1 MSLKAIRA
9 ERGYT
14 LKKLAEL
21 SGLNYVKIHYIESGK
36 INPEN
41 IQLKTALKLAR
52 ALKCSPEDL
61 LDEVTD
67 NASI

>member
-67 NASI
+67 NAGI